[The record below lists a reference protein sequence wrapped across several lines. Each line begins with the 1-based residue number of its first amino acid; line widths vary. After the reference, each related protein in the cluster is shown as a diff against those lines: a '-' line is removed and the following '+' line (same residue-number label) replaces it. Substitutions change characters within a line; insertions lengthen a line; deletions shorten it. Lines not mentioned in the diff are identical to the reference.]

1 MKSVKLLSLIIV
13 SAVCFSCNKALVIKE
28 VNYAQHV
35 ESVVAPDEQGIV
47 ADQRNNIRFS
57 VAPLLHQE
65 FGEDSTQ
72 EIEFVRILRNA
83 DGFYFITANNFKNV
97 YVFEPKRGELKLK
110 KSILIAEDGLNRP
123 ALNWRAPYIQIIT
136 YNAEQ
141 PFYIDENGII
151 KNQESTS

>member
-1 MKSVKLLSLIIV
+1 MKSVKLLPLIIV

-35 ESVVAPDEQGIV
+35 ESVVAPDEYGIV

-57 VAPLLHQE
+57 VAPLVKQE
-65 FGEDSTQ
+65 FGKDTTQ
-72 EIEFVRILRNA
+72 EVEFVRILRNA
-83 DGFYFITANNFKNV
+83 DGFYFITANNFKKV

-110 KSILIAEDGLNRP
+110 KSILITDDGLERP
-123 ALNWRAPYIQIIT
+123 ALNWRAPYIQIIA

-141 PFYIDENGII
+141 PIYIDENGII
-151 KNQESTS
+151 KKQESTS